1 MAGVTGLGIVFL
13 MGGFAYLI
21 YLLYKMIKMICQARS
36 RSSTPDAPTSSGEDA
51 DESSVSSDGRG
62 GSRKHLSLK
71 KLRPKS
77 LKKPKSTDVW
87 VFIFLSSNACIIS
100 SFLYLT
106 HLGLGYRCAAFVTG
120 IANAQY
126 YYDA

>member
-21 YLLYKMIKMICQARS
+21 YLLYKMIKMIYQARS
-36 RSSTPDAPTSSGEDA
+36 RSSAPDAPTSSGEDA

-77 LKKPKSTDVW
+77 LKKPKSTDV
-87 VFIFLSSNACIIS
+87 
-100 SFLYLT
+100 
-106 HLGLGYRCAAFVTG
+106 
-120 IANAQY
+120 
-126 YYDA
+126 

>member
-1 MAGVTGLGIVFL
+1 MAGVTGLGVVFL
-13 MGGFAYLI
+13 MGGFGYLI
-21 YLLYKMIKMICQARS
+21 YLVYKMMVSIRQARS
-36 RSSTPDAPTSSGEDA
+36 SAPDATTSSGEDA
-51 DESSVSSDGRG
+51 DESSVSSDERG
-62 GSRKHLSLK
+62 GAKKHISLK

-100 SFLYLT
+100 SYLT
-106 HLGLGYRCAAFVTG
+106 YLGLRYRCAAFVTG

>member
-13 MGGFAYLI
+13 MGGFAYLV
-21 YLLYKMIKMICQARS
+21 YLLYKMIKMIYQARS
-36 RSSTPDAPTSSGEDA
+36 RSSAPDAPTSSGEDA

-62 GSRKHLSLK
+62 GPKKHISLK

-100 SFLYLT
+100 SYLT
-106 HLGLGYRCAAFVTG
+106 YLGLRYKCAAFVTG